1 MLLNFEKFSNYADKF
16 NHYLGLVK
24 GVIDKYFD
32 TGVGCYLSEEL
43 IKELIH
49 EYFPQDWIVYG
60 KYSTSIDINSSLN
73 YYRVCDLTMHSLR
86 DLQTHINNIEAMCDN
101 SYQTLQ
107 DFDQFD
113 ISGL

>member
-1 MLLNFEKFSNYADKF
+1 MLLNFEKFTNYADKF
-16 NHYLGLVK
+16 NYYLGLVE
-24 GVIDKYFD
+24 GIMEKYLD
-32 TGVGCYLSEEL
+32 TGVGYLSEEL

-60 KYSTSIDINSSLN
+60 KYSTSIDIHSSLN
-73 YYRVCDLTMHSLR
+73 YYRVCDLAMHSLR

-113 ISGL
+113 ITGL